1 MNRGNR
7 TLGCATL
14 GFHKQNYNK
23 KSKELI
29 PFFTRRPYMGTA
41 AETKDLTQEK
51 LHEFDYRKG

>member
-1 MNRGNR
+1 MNNR

-23 KSKELI
+23 KSKELS

-51 LHEFDYRKG
+51 LHEFDYRK